1 MRFKRS
7 ACKATLLDFSSA
19 YQGLGKKAGGSDVD
33 VQHRRPIDRTT
44 SELIAF

>member
-19 YQGLGKKAGGSDVD
+19 YQGLGKKLVEA
-33 VQHRRPIDRTT
+33 T
-44 SELIAF
+44 